1 MGKTTQP
8 KKPTETKTL
17 LRQKIFEYLSNPD
30 NPPVSRTQLAEGVLG
45 YRNSQQ
51 LYGVFSVD
59 ELAEIDREA
68 VEVRRKRYASVLSR
82 IDQALI
88 EQISKG
94 DTAAIKLFYQRF
106 EGWRERQDLNV
117 SGDLSITVVDR
128 FGEDD

>member
-30 NPPVSRTQLAEGVLG
+30 NPPVSRTQLAKNVLG

-51 LYGVFSVD
+51 LYSVFSVD

-117 SGDLSITVVDR
+117 SGDLNITVVDR
-128 FGEDD
+128 FGGND